1 MLYKCDICS
10 KTMENKSSGKSFD
23 QNRVLTSPGY
33 WMYLYTKAQTR
44 ITEDNLG
51 SFLAMFSKDTSG
63 YTVCDQ
69 CEEILKKDYEL
80 GKEYNIEKSIV
91 SIPSGQVD
99 TYAAGTVAGTVWQ
112 KLNGSWPS
120 TLELGGGGA
129 TGTLKSTSN
138 HDRGGIFNFIKKL
151 FAPKDS
157 VVTQIGEPLDDV
169 CDKLMAEHLRKTDG
183 VLIAIA
189 MTVDVLLKE
198 YQLSEDEAKSV
209 VVRWG
214 HRNKQ

>member
-1 MLYKCDICS
+1 
-10 KTMENKSSGKSFD
+10 MENKSSGKFFD

-44 ITEDNLG
+44 ITEDSLG

-69 CEEILKKDYEL
+69 CEEMLEKDYEL
-80 GKEYNIEKSIV
+80 GKEYDIEESIV
-91 SIPSGQVD
+91 SISSGQVD

-129 TGTLKSTSN
+129 SGALKPMS
-138 HDRGGIFNFIKKL
+138 DQGVGGLLGFIKNL
-151 FAPKDS
+151 FAPKNP
-157 VVTQIGEPLDDV
+157 VVTQTSTEVLDDV
-169 CDKLMAEHLRKTDG
+169 CDKLMAEHLRISDRF
-183 VLIAIA
+183 LIAIA

-198 YQLSEDEAKSV
+198 YKLSEDEAKSV
-209 VVRWG
+209 IAKWG
-214 HRNKQ
+214 QRNKP